1 MKKTREELFS
11 FSTEQI
17 TSELESLLAHD
28 IFRQSPSVKK
38 FLTYVVNQ
46 RLTNPDASFKGY
58 SIAVSAFGKPADFD
72 PQDPYIRNIAREV
85 RRSLSRYYQLKTI
98 NPELRIEIPL
108 GSYAPNFLPFANE
121 DLELPLVYDGSAL
134 PPIKHDHAERL
145 LDSRLEPTIA
155 VIPFK
160 GLVESSVGNLYGELI
175 ANELIMKF
183 SQSVEFQVISLLS
196 TLNLS
201 GTNDV
206 IDRAKTDLKADYVVF
221 GTFVEAH
228 GDLRVSMQLIEVRTQ
243 IVTHASLVNVPLKDI
258 AMGISDL
265 GERLISEVRG
275 SILDQEY
282 RRAIENHPLSLESFT
297 LKIAAMRLMHRISKD
312 ELQRSKQLLTVLCEK
327 NPNVAEPHALMGHW
341 HILNHNQ
348 GLGSSNNLVADS
360 AQRCVDRAL
369 NADENCS
376 LALTINAVVST
387 NFRRDFDS
395 GEALFNK
402 ALEANPSNAL
412 AWLLKGTM
420 HTFKGEGDLAVAHTR
435 KAMKLSP
442 LDPQKY
448 YYDSLLASA
457 ELVAGN
463 YNKALL
469 AIESSYKMNR
479 NHASTLRVRTMLLS
493 ILGKTSQAADSGKE
507 LLELTPHFT
516 VSAYRKNLPVTGTDL
531 VDICTKALLE
541 AGIPP

>member
-1 MKKTREELFS
+1 MKKIKDEPNLFS
-11 FSTEQI
+11 DEQI
-17 TSELESLLAHD
+17 TSVLESVISHD

-38 FLTYVVNQ
+38 FLSYVVSEKIA
-46 RLTNPDASFKGY
+46 NPKASFKGY
-58 SIAVSAFGKPADFD
+58 TIAVNAFGKSADFD

-85 RRSLSRYYQLKTI
+85 RRSLNRYYQLESL
-98 NPELRIEIPL
+98 NHPLRIEIPL
-108 GSYAPNFLPFANE
+108 GSYAPRFLPYENDEPKLPAIKN
-121 DLELPLVYDGSAL
+121 DYSEL
-134 PPIKHDHAERL
+134 I
-145 LDSRLEPTIA
+145 LDSKLEPTIA

-160 GLVESSVGNLYGELI
+160 GLVDGSAASMYGELI

-183 SQSVEFQVISLLS
+183 SQSAEFQVISLLS
-196 TLNLS
+196 TLSLGGS
-201 GTNDV
+201 NDV
-206 IDRAKTDLKADYVVF
+206 IARAKTDLKADYVVF
-221 GTFVEAH
+221 GTYVEAH

-243 IVTHASLVNVPLKDI
+243 IVTHASLVNVSLKDI
-258 AMGISDL
+258 SMGISDL

-275 SILDQEY
+275 SIFDQEY

-312 ELQRSKQLLTVLCEK
+312 DLQRSKQLLTVLCEK
-327 NPNVAEPHALMGHW
+327 NPKLAEPHALMGHW

-348 GLGSSNNLVADS
+348 GLGSSNNMVADS

-369 NADENCS
+369 NADEDCS

-395 GEALFNK
+395 GEILFRK
-402 ALEANPSNAL
+402 ALESNPSNAL

-420 HTFKGEGDLAVAHTR
+420 HTFKGEGDLAVSHTR
-435 KAMKLSP
+435 KAVKLSP

-463 YNKALL
+463 YDQALA
-469 AIESSYKMNR
+469 AIESSYKLNKY
-479 NHASTLRVRTMLLS
+479 HASTLRVRTMLLS
-493 ILGKTSQAADSGKE
+493 ILGEPSKAADSGKE
-507 LLELTPHFT
+507 LLELMPHFT
-516 VSAYRKNLPVTGTDL
+516 VSAYRKNLPVTGTAL
-531 VDICTKALLE
+531 VDICAKALLD